1 MGAEV
6 YAKYFPFEEYY
17 NKVVVP
23 LNPRRFRQ
31 HGDMFVC
38 PMHDDHDPSL
48 GVIRKKSGAEICHC
62 FGCNYWGDVVKFHQ
76 SFCQKYLHRYMSGED
91 VLKDLSRIFGVNYD
105 SLPALSGGME
115 GDRQLRQENEML
127 KAFDGFDIGNYKYM
141 ISKGKKERKGVA
153 YFNTLMMV
161 MTSRVKETE

>member
-23 LNPRRFRQ
+23 VNRRRFHQ
-31 HGDMFVC
+31 SGDMFVC

-48 GVIRKKSGAEICHC
+48 GVIRKKNGIEVCHC

-76 SFCQKYLHRYMSGED
+76 SFCQKYLHRYMSSYD
-91 VLKDLSRIFGVNYD
+91 VLKDLSRIFGVDYE
-105 SLPALSGGME
+105 SLPKGSGLE
-115 GDRQLRQENEML
+115 EDKQLRQENEML
-127 KAFDGFDIGNYKYM
+127 KAFDDFDIGDYKYM
-141 ISKGKKERKGVA
+141 ISKGKKEKKGIA
-153 YFNTLMMV
+153 YYNTLMMI
-161 MTSRVKETE
+161 MTAKVKESE